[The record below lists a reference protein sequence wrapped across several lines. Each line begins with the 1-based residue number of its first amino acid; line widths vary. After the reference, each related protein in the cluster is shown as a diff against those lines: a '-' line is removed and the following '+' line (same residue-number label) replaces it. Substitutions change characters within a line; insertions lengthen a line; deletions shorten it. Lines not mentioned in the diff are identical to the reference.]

1 MCPMTSER
9 HCQSAAVKPT
19 KPPTSIPAARR
30 CCLKQILSMA
40 SAEPSTRNR
49 RTGFP
54 PPPANLG
61 SSRPRRT
68 ARAGSERPRRSAPAG
83 HSRGSLCGFGRASAR
98 PRGHRAPPAVRHPA
112 SARHILAVEPPRAQP
127 VDADPGH
134 LVAVRVQCSQYA
146 SGRNARDA
154 VLRTRTPVDDPT
166 RIRDSDTV
174 LTIVEES

>member
-1 MCPMTSER
+1 MLLEADLVHGQRRAQHPGTDVRDSRHLQQTLDRPVLAER
-9 HCQSAAVKPT
+9 PVQDRKGHVD
-19 KPPTSIPAARR
+19 RH
-30 CCLKQILSMA
+30 
-40 SAEPSTRNR
+40 EPVTHEEA
-49 RTGFP
+49 F
-54 PPPANLG
+54 
-61 SSRPRRT
+61 
-68 ARAGSERPRRSAPAG
+68 AGSVEHQRDLGATEHLRQ
-83 HSRGSLCGFGRASAR
+83 FGTQRQ
-98 PRGHRAPPAVRHPA
+98 P
-112 SARHILAVEPPRAQP
+112 RHILAVEPPRAQP